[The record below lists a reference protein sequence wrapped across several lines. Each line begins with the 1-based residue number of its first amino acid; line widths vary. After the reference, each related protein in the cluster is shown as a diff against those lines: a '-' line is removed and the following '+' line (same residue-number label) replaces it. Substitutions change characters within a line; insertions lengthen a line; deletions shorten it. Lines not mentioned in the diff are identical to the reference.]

1 VLNESESGAL
11 RQLLC
16 RGLALGVVLVLGSAP
31 TLGCGEKRLD
41 SRPEHVVEAFI
52 DGMRRVH
59 GNVESARYAY
69 ELLWR
74 EARTNLAE
82 RAKRASA
89 VSGRKMAPE
98 EMLAPSRFSLRFKPR
113 HYASRI
119 QGQWAVVTI
128 TGEAPA
134 TQRREARC
142 VQEDGQWRVVL
153 ELPPL
158 PPIQKRPDAERE

>member
-1 VLNESESGAL
+1 MA
-11 RQLLC
+11 
-16 RGLALGVVLVLGSAP
+16 
-31 TLGCGEKRLD
+31 
-41 SRPEHVVEAFI
+41 
-52 DGMRRVH
+52 
-59 GNVESARYAY
+59 
-69 ELLWR
+69 
-74 EARTNLAE
+74 NLAE

-113 HYASRI
+113 HYQARI

-128 TGEAPA
+128 TGEAPV
-134 TQRREARC
+134 RLSLEELSR
-142 VQEDGQWRVVL
+142 RVVL